1 MLTKKTNANSTDE
14 QYAIGS
20 RVRIIRGVYHHGN
33 LSGTVVGATH
43 CYIDVKVPQLK
54 RQVRVRKT
62 SIEQERE
69 EEREVQLNEVMAREL
84 QIGAAL
90 LAVCIRLTKHGI
102 RKGDIGLHRA
112 LDAWLDAANDQEFAQ
127 KKK

>member
-1 MLTKKTNANSTDE
+1 MLTNQTNVNSTNE

-20 RVRIIRGVYHHGN
+20 RVRIIRGVYPHGN
-33 LSGTVVGATH
+33 LTVTGVVKATH

-54 RQVRVRKT
+54 RQVRVHKT
-62 SIEQERE
+62 LIEQERE
-69 EEREVQLNEVMAREL
+69 EQREVQLNEVMAREP

-102 RKGDIGLHRA
+102 
-112 LDAWLDAANDQEFAQ
+112 
-127 KKK
+127 